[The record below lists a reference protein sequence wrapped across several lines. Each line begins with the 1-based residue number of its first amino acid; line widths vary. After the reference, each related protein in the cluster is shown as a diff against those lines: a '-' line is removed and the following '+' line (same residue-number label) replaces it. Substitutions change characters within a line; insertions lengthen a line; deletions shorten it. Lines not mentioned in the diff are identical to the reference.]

1 MLTFLFLEKQMSETR
16 YTIPQGSKVLV
27 TGSNGFIGSHTVDQ
41 LLKAGYLVRGTVR
54 QAKPWLNELFD
65 QKYGKGK
72 FETFVL
78 PDLTSDLEC
87 EKAVEGMSG
96 VIHIA
101 ADVSMNPDPKAMV
114 PKAIE
119 ATLNILK
126 AASKQPDIKAVV
138 LTSSSTAAYT
148 PRSDGEVRMITQDTW
163 NNDAVKM
170 AWDEDT
176 PQQAKGYAVYVA
188 CKTEAERSAFRWVE
202 ENNHPFVLNTVLPSI
217 TFGKVLAPQIPG
229 STQSFVRNMLKGD
242 DSVSKFIPPQWY
254 VDVADVARL
263 HVAALLSPT
272 VWFERIFAFAAPQ
285 NWTEIIRILR
295 KLRPDNLAIPPEPKD
310 EGHDLSEVI
319 PSKRANEILR
329 DFFDRP
335 GWISLEESIAE
346 GISDM

>member
-1 MLTFLFLEKQMSETR
+1 MSETR

-54 QAKPWLNELFD
+54 QAKPWPNELFD

-72 FETFVL
+72 FEIFVL
-78 PDLTSDLEC
+78 PDLTNNVEC
-87 EKAVEGMSG
+87 ERAVEGVSG
-96 VIHIA
+96 IIHVA
-101 ADVSMNPDPKAMV
+101 ADVSMNPDPKVRA

-126 AASKQPDIKAVV
+126 AASTQPDIKAVV

-148 PRSDGEVRMITQDTW
+148 PRPDGEVRTITQDTW
-163 NNDAVKM
+163 NNEAVKM
-170 AWDEDT
+170 AWDEGT
-176 PQQAKGYAVYVA
+176 PLQAKGYSVYVA
-188 CKTEAERSAFRWVE
+188 CKTEAERSAFKWVE

-217 TFGKVLAPQIPG
+217 TFGKVLSPEIFG

-242 DSVSKFIPPQWY
+242 GSASKYIPPQWY

-272 VWFERIFAFAAPQ
+272 VRFERIFAFAAPQ
-285 NWTEIIRILR
+285 NWTEIVRILR
-295 KLRPDNLAIPPEPKD
+295 KLRPGNLMIPPEPEN
-310 EGHDLSEVI
+310 EGHDLSEVV

-329 DFFDRP
+329 DFFGRP